1 MMYVHLP
8 STVFPIARE
17 SSTTMLET
25 GLSTSFV
32 HWHDIFFKNMFKKKE
47 NTSALLQQELHAP
60 LVFLL
65 LLREPSVSVEL
76 RAVQGVFQPLHQLLL
91 LVQLHLQLGQGELQL
106 AFLLAQ
112 RHHLRSPRDISITL
126 LRLHISVTRQHGQ
139 M

>member
-1 MMYVHLP
+1 
-8 STVFPIARE
+8 
-17 SSTTMLET
+17 
-25 GLSTSFV
+25 
-32 HWHDIFFKNMFKKKE
+32 MFKK

-65 LLREPSVSVEL
+65 LLREPSVRVEL

-112 RHHLRSPRDISITL
+112 RHHLRSPHDISITL
-126 LRLHISVTRQHGQ
+126 RGLHISNAAASANVMWTGSGGALSQTLSKYLHSRALVSEADR
-139 M
+139 

>member
-1 MMYVHLP
+1 M
-8 STVFPIARE
+8 
-17 SSTTMLET
+17 
-25 GLSTSFV
+25 
-32 HWHDIFFKNMFKKKE
+32 IFFLRTCLKKKE

-112 RHHLRSPRDISITL
+112 RHHLRSPRDIGITL
-126 LRLHISVTRQHGQ
+126 LRLHISVTRQHRQ